1 MMFCI
6 KDKRH
11 NEAKIRTEKEN
22 AHGYHVT
29 DEVDAD
35 NGDLA
40 SEVFGGAGG

>member
-1 MMFCI
+1 M
-6 KDKRH
+6 
-11 NEAKIRTEKEN
+11 RTEKGN

-40 SEVFGGAGG
+40 SKVFGVAGA